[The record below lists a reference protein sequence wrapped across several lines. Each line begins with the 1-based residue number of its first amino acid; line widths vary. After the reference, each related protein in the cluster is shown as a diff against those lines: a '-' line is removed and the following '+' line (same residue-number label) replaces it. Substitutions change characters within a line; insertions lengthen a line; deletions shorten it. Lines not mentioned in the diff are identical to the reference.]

1 MSDKSLAVSYN
12 GYEVSYLDYEG
23 KHKGLMGWLLS
34 TDHKRI
40 GILYLIT
47 VISFFAVGVTLGL
60 LIRLELMTPEGT
72 LVGPQ
77 AYNEFFTLHGII
89 MIFLVVIPVIPAAFG
104 NFFLPIMLGAKD
116 VAFPRLN
123 LLSWYLYV
131 IGGALLLLAVVLPG
145 GAPDTGWTFYVPYS
159 VRTGTNMIFTLSA
172 LFIVG
177 FSSILTGINFL
188 ATIHRMRARGWDG
201 LKCPCSRGPST
212 LLHGY
217 KLL

>member
-60 LIRLELMTPEGT
+60 LIRLELITPEGT

-188 ATIHRMRARGWDG
+188 ATIHRMRAPGMGWF
-201 LKCPCSRGPST
+201 KMPRSCGPST

>member
-1 MSDKSLAVSYN
+1 MSGETLAVSHD
-12 GYEVSYLDYEG
+12 GDEVSYLDYQG
-23 KHKGLMGWLLS
+23 KHKGILGWLLS

-40 GILYLIT
+40 GILYLMTI
-47 VISFFAVGVTLGL
+47 ISFFAVGVMLGF
-60 LIRLELMTPEGT
+60 LIRLELLAPEGT
-72 LVGPQ
+72 IVGPQ

-89 MIFLVVIPVIPAAFG
+89 MIFLVVIPVIPAVFG

-123 LLSWYLYV
+123 LLSWYLYI
-131 IGGALLLLAVVLPG
+131 IGGILLLLAVVLPG

-188 ATIHRMRARGWDG
+188 STIHRMRAPGMGWFKMP
-201 LKCPCSRGPST
+201 LFAWA
-212 LLHGY
+212 LHGFR
-217 KLL
+217 